1 MKKYTNILPSD
12 VIVLLKVGEETAN
25 LQQAAKNAI
34 LLYEEEFNKIVDN
47 LSKIVEPILIVIVG

>member
-1 MKKYTNILPSD
+1 
-12 VIVLLKVGEETAN
+12 

-47 LSKIVEPILIVIVG
+47 LSRVIEPILIVFVGGIV